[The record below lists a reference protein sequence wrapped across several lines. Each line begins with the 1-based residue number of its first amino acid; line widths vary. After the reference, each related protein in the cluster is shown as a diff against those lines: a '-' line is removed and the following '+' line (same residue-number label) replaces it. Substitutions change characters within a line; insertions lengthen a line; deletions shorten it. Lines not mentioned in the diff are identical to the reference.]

1 LNRDGWLDI
10 AAQEKEG
17 TVTLWWG
24 SSAGYEKPERTVI
37 DLGRPDALMYVSAAD
52 FNRDGWLDL
61 LLPQRGSPD
70 GTETTSLI
78 LYGSSAG
85 FSRANQVALPS
96 YVPYQNT
103 IADLDRDGWL
113 DIVFCSYGGEVSGNR
128 PSLIYWGGKNGFL
141 GRSRAEL
148 PTHGSSGSVALDF
161 DGDGW
166 LDLFFANHRRSGST
180 EEPTPHRHVTES
192 MLYWGGPDGFSPQR
206 RWDVIGRG
214 PSGLNLRDPGNT
226 YDRAL
231 YEDYVSMSFQS
242 PINERLAAI
251 DWSAA
256 TPHGTAVHFQVRT
269 AATEAA
275 LADSAWTG
283 PHGRDTWWER
293 PGAIDHGSHGR
304 WIQYRAR
311 LISPNAG
318 SSPLLERVS
327 LSFK

>member
-1 LNRDGWLDI
+1 
-10 AAQEKEG
+10 
-17 TVTLWWG
+17 
-24 SSAGYEKPERTVI
+24 
-37 DLGRPDALMYVSAAD
+37 
-52 FNRDGWLDL
+52 
-61 LLPQRGSPD
+61 
-70 GTETTSLI
+70 
-78 LYGSSAG
+78 
-85 FSRANQVALPS
+85 
-96 YVPYQNT
+96 
-103 IADLDRDGWL
+103 
-113 DIVFCSYGGEVSGNR
+113 
-128 PSLIYWGGKNGFL
+128 
-141 GRSRAEL
+141 
-148 PTHGSSGSVALDF
+148 VALDF

-180 EEPTPHRHVTES
+180 DEPIPHRHVTES

-206 RWDVIGRG
+206 RWEVIGRG
-214 PSGLNLRDPGNT
+214 PSGLNLRDPGNA

-231 YEDYVSMSFQS
+231 HEDYVSMSFES
-242 PINERLAAI
+242 PANERLAAI

-283 PHGRDTWWER
+283 PRGRDTWWER
-293 PGAIDHGSHGR
+293 PGAIDHGSRGG